1 MIFIYRNVVGTF
13 LTIAS
18 WNKDTRTSE
27 INTMVRLGNGFSRN
41 VKTRYDPFSVE
52 PFVLS
57 INIGQDENIVEL
69 NEKG

>member
-1 MIFIYRNVVGTF
+1 
-13 LTIAS
+13 
-18 WNKDTRTSE
+18 
-27 INTMVRLGNGFSRN
+27 MVRLGNGFSRN
-41 VKTRYDPFSVE
+41 VKAKYDPFSVE